1 MARLTPEQIEADRK
15 ALEAHWARA
24 AREIQYKRERQE
36 IRENRLIDRGLF
48 F

>member
-24 AREIQYKRERQE
+24 AREIQIKREQQKVWE
-36 IRENRLIDRGLF
+36 DKLIDRGLLF
-48 F
+48 